1 MEEKKK
7 MEYRNDE
14 DQKRKDAEL
23 TAILLATQQ
32 TPGVMVGKDLVFLSE
47 AAIEECYNYYL
58 FEALARN
65 MPQALRFLGIETDD
79 PIALQRLAD
88 KVFESILFDV
98 ACKMGAKS
106 LVPLVSEAVQR
117 GIEGIDPEPKL
128 TLVTRD

>member
-1 MEEKKK
+1 

-14 DQKRKDAEL
+14 DQKKKDAEL

-65 MPQALRFLGIETDD
+65 MPQALRFLGIESND
-79 PIALQRLAD
+79 PIALQRLTD
-88 KVFESILFDV
+88 RVFEGVLFDI
-98 ACKMGAKS
+98 ACRMGAKS
-106 LVPLVSEAVQR
+106 LVPLVSEAVQS

>member
-1 MEEKKK
+1 

-23 TAILLATQQ
+23 TAILLATQRQ
-32 TPGVMVGKDLVFLSE
+32 PGVMVGEDLMFLSDE
-47 AAIEECYNYYL
+47 AIAECYNYYL

-88 KVFESILFDV
+88 KVFENILFDV
-98 ACKMGAKS
+98 ACMMGAKS
-106 LVPLVSEAVQR
+106 LVPMVSEAVQS
-117 GIEGIDPEPKL
+117 GIEGIDPEPKF
-128 TLVTRD
+128 TLVNKD